1 MREGEEAAAGKQAGN
16 SRGTGSPCRRR
27 TPMVQPRG
35 CCSRRSGIASGCFK
49 SGQSGAVFPW
59 QMLLCRPA
67 ELLGTTWVLL
77 AGLLLPFPPAL
88 EAAGPVHR
96 AAAVG
101 SSVLFPGL
109 ENITHSDSMCW
120 EFLNGSG
127 PHPIL
132 QHHGGILAP
141 AIHAPYAGRAV
152 FHPSNGSL
160 LLEDVQESDSGTYRV
175 TGDRESL
182 EIQLEVLKPVSHPQ
196 LWTSSLVAGATGQV
210 LCEVAEGRVDIITW
224 RKDGQPLAPD
234 GVSQLSS
241 SHSVL
246 YLRPAKRSDCG
257 SYSCNASNRISWQET
272 SLEVTIE
279 GLSAR
284 LKYALR
290 MAVVAV
296 IFAVI
301 SAWGL
306 IIPVC
311 QSQKLR
317 IRGDLWRWL
326 SSYTCGLVCIACIL
340 DGTTGVLWMW
350 EEGPSVAVILP
361 GITLSYLT
369 VVTFLVAITVIFQ
382 PTDFSHLKSK
392 KEEGCTEFMDVTI
405 LVATTAVVAALPLL
419 AIGLCYQRTQG
430 WHKDHEDSWAD
441 KVSSFKMSQA
451 DTKDTIPS

>member
-1 MREGEEAAAGKQAGN
+1 
-16 SRGTGSPCRRR
+16 
-27 TPMVQPRG
+27 
-35 CCSRRSGIASGCFK
+35 
-49 SGQSGAVFPW
+49 
-59 QMLLCRPA
+59 MLLCRPA

-77 AGLLLPFPPAL
+77 AGLLLLFPPAL

-101 SSVLFPGL
+101 SSVLLPGL

-152 FHPSNGSL
+152 FYPSNGSL

-175 TGDRESL
+175 TGNRESL
-182 EIQLEVLKPVSHPQ
+182 EIQLEVLEPVSHPQ

-210 LCEVAEGRVDIITW
+210 LCEVAEGRADIITW
-224 RKDGQPLAPD
+224 SKDGQPLAPD
-234 GVSQLSS
+234 RVSWLSS

-279 GLSAR
+279 G
-284 LKYALR
+284 
-290 MAVVAV
+290 
-296 IFAVI
+296 
-301 SAWGL
+301 
-306 IIPVC
+306 
-311 QSQKLR
+311 
-317 IRGDLWRWL
+317 GDLWRWL

-350 EEGPSVAVILP
+350 EEGPSVALILP

-382 PTDFSHLKSK
+382 PADFSHLKSRK
-392 KEEGCTEFMDVTI
+392 AQHTMSYAAPGAVVAVVLSSSFLIKSIYHRHEEGCTEFMNVTI
-405 LVATTAVVAALPLL
+405 LVATTAAVAALPLL

-430 WHKDHEDSWAD
+430 WHKDHEVSWTD
-441 KVSSFKMSQA
+441 KVSSFEMSQA
-451 DTKDTIPS
+451 GTKDTIPS